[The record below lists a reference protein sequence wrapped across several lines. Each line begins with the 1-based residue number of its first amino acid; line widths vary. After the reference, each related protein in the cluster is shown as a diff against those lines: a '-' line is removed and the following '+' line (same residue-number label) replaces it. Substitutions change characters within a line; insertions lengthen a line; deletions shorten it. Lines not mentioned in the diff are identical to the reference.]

1 MQNVEADAWYA
12 YTDFPVTCML
22 AFEDRLVCGLAD
34 GHIAI
39 LDRDAEINFKT
50 EWVSGSLDF
59 NKPYAF
65 KNSTQI
71 WVQIKPERSRKL
83 NISIETES
91 GLKLEGRASTSPAGA
106 ISPTLTVKMKPRK
119 FIRYKLGIEALNR
132 LTLLGAN
139 INVSYS
145 TNIK

>member
-1 MQNVEADAWYA
+1 
-12 YTDFPVTCML
+12 L
-22 AFEDRLVCGLAD
+22 KD
-34 GHIAI
+34 GYIAI
-39 LDRDAEINFKT
+39 LDRNADIDFKT
-50 EWVSGSLDF
+50 EWVSGALDF

-83 NISIETES
+83 NISVETEN
-91 GLKLEGRASTSPAGA
+91 GMKLEGRVSTSPAGA
-106 ISPTLTVKMKPRK
+106 ANPTLTVRMKPRK
-119 FIRYKLGIEALNR
+119 FIRYKLGVEALNR